1 MSSVFDSLALHAVHL
16 SAEVD
21 TVSAGLFVFH
31 FQNLRKIKQGLLYHG
46 RNLFDILFG
55 KLQKFNCLNNDFSAK
70 ELLHLNRGRCH
81 LSSRRE
87 KGNIP
92 ILKDIT
98 AEERQEIIL
107 SKINV
112 EYMNQIY
119 GSIFADTL

>member
-1 MSSVFDSLALHAVHL
+1 MSVSKTSV
-16 SAEVD
+16 
-21 TVSAGLFVFH
+21 
-31 FQNLRKIKQGLLYHG
+31 KIKQGLLYNG

>member
-1 MSSVFDSLALHAVHL
+1 
-16 SAEVD
+16 
-21 TVSAGLFVFH
+21 
-31 FQNLRKIKQGLLYHG
+31 LYHG

-98 AEERQEIIL
+98 TEERQIVTL
-107 SKINV
+107 RKV
-112 EYMNQIY
+112 EKEQKNQIY
-119 GSIFADTL
+119 A